1 MIEKSPYH
9 GKFILIWIALAICS
23 AFSCILSYTIL
34 NFQSKFGLGFS
45 ILSGTAF
52 GFTIGSAF
60 YTVIIIVGSFKGAFK
75 NMIMR
80 IIHFINN
87 SKISMKMAWMLY
99 KEEVVEQ
106 GLIFWITFPVGLFIY
121 GVAAYSWI
129 YIIIL
134 LGYL

>member
-9 GKFILIWIALAICS
+9 GKFILIWIGLAICS
-23 AFSCILSYTIL
+23 AFSCILSYAIL
-34 NFQSKFGLGFS
+34 NFEPEFGLEFC

-52 GFTIGSAF
+52 GFSVGSAF
-60 YTVIIIVGSFKGAFK
+60 FTVIIIVGSFKGAFK

-80 IIHFINN
+80 IVHFINN
-87 SKISMKMAWMLY
+87 AKISTKMAWMLY

-106 GLIFWITFPVGLFIY
+106 GLVFWIVFPAGLFIY
-121 GVAAYSWI
+121 GITAFAWI
-129 YIIIL
+129 KIVII